1 MRYWIIKMLCSRSSS
16 TCVQWQSWW
25 HSRSPCWLLV
35 SPTPPVKGGNNS
47 VRGSKI
53 DSLTEKNICLVVK
66 RLIMNSTCKGEI
78 VASSPPD
85 SEISLWSLS
94 NCWIWSS
101 MLLSKFC
108 NIFSYILPSNS
119 LLNAS
124 PVFLPS
130 LSLPA
135 VWCWTWWGPC
145 PPPSPLQST
154 PPYPGRQASGRKTLK
169 WSRTY

>member
-1 MRYWIIKMLCSRSSS
+1 MFSGNLGDTVGHLAGCLLHQRHLLRETIIVLKGAKCL
-16 TCVQWQSWW
+16 WQK
-25 HSRSPCWLLV
+25 
-35 SPTPPVKGGNNS
+35 T
-47 VRGSKI
+47 
-53 DSLTEKNICLVVK
+53 NICLVLK

-108 NIFSYILPSNS
+108 NIFSNILPSNS
-119 LLNAS
+119 LLNAY

>member
-1 MRYWIIKMLCSRSSS
+1 
-16 TCVQWQSWW
+16 
-25 HSRSPCWLLV
+25 
-35 SPTPPVKGGNNS
+35 
-47 VRGSKI
+47 
-53 DSLTEKNICLVVK
+53 
-66 RLIMNSTCKGEI
+66 MNSTCKGEI

-124 PVFLPS
+124 PVFLTSILTCCVVLNLVRTLSTS
-130 LSLPA
+130 LSTA
-135 VWCWTWWGPC
+135 EH
-145 PPPSPLQST
+145 PSIP
-154 PPYPGRQASGRKTLK
+154 RQAGKWQKNTEMKSHILVYKQIPFESISSTIQSVLK
-169 WSRTY
+169 QVAACILLDLSNWL

>member
-1 MRYWIIKMLCSRSSS
+1 M
-16 TCVQWQSWW
+16 
-25 HSRSPCWLLV
+25 
-35 SPTPPVKGGNNS
+35 
-47 VRGSKI
+47 
-53 DSLTEKNICLVVK
+53 VK
-66 RLIMNSTCKGEI
+66 RLIMNFTCKGEI

-169 WSRTY
+169 WSRTYQFTNKFPLKAYHPPYAQFWSRWLHAFCWTNQIGCSVEYIHRD